1 MLLKNV
7 LNDLINNE
15 LGNLS
20 IGKPEWS
27 DSKFSYT
34 SLIQCISMAYLELG
48 KRFTLN
54 KEIVTLRPTANII
67 EYELTYAHADSN
79 TASSADKYIVDTSGR
94 PFSGNVVK
102 IDQVYNE
109 LGELLNINTTLYG
122 DEISLLDEI
131 TLRIKN
137 AVNFPSLELHCRA
150 LPAPIVLETEMD
162 LDTYEFRLPNTY
174 LEALLCYAA
183 GRVYVNR
190 GAENATNNESAIFFA
205 RFEKACMNIQ
215 QLGLDTKETMANTR
229 FTARGFV

>member
-20 IGKPEWS
+20 IGKPQWS

-54 KEIVTLRPTANII
+54 KEIVRLRPLETVT
-67 EYELTYAHADSN
+67 EYPLTYAHADSN
-79 TASSADKYIVDTSGR
+79 TASSADKYIVDSSTR

-102 IDQVYNE
+102 IDQVFNE
-109 LGELLNINTTLYG
+109 LGELLVVNSTLYG
-122 DEISLLDEI
+122 DEISLLDATTMFI
-131 TLRIKN
+131 RN
-137 AVNFPSLELHCRA
+137 PVNFLSLELHCRS
-150 LPAPIVLETEMD
+150 LPSPIVLEEEID
-162 LDTYEFRLPNTY
+162 LETYEFPLAHTY
-174 LEALLCYAA
+174 YEALLCYAA